1 MYYLNRKV
9 DYKKHALSKKKTQSD
24 ILIEFKSQN
33 NSVKVALWW
42 RFSTLIFSDLSIP
55 LVSRVSKNI
64 QV

>member
-33 NSVKVALWW
+33 NSVKVALW
-42 RFSTLIFSDLSIP
+42 
-55 LVSRVSKNI
+55 
-64 QV
+64 